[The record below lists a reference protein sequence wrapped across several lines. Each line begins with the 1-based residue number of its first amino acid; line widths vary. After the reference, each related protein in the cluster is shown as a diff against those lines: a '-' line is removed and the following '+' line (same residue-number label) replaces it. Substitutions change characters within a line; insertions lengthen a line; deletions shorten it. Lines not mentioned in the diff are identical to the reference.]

1 MISLVLL
8 IVSIIYTIY
17 QAITI
22 VKHKDEIALL
32 RAKILSMIAK
42 HNSNEFILEQL
53 KSEGHLEED
62 IKLATSELTNI
73 LSKKKNLQ

>member
-8 IVSIIYTIY
+8 IVSIIYTIF

-32 RAKILSMIAK
+32 RAKILSMK
-42 HNSNEFILEQL
+42 TKYKSSEFIIEQL
-53 KSEGHLEED
+53 KSEGHSEED
-62 IKLATSELTNI
+62 IKLAVSELTKI